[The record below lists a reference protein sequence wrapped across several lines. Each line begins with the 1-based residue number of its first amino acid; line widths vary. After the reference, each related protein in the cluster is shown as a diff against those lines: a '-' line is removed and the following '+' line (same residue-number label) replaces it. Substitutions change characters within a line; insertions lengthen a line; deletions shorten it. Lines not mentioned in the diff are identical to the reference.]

1 MSKAKVGVIG
11 GSGLYKMEGMTG
23 VEKQGIMFFI
33 TQNKKETHKWETL
46 T

>member
-1 MSKAKVGVIG
+1 VGWE
-11 GSGLYKMEGMTG
+11 ME
-23 VEKQGIMFFI
+23 KRGIMFFI